1 MFALA
6 RMLRLIGSAIAF
18 VIVVGIVL
26 VVADAKESNVIVNAW
41 LDVARFFTDPFRN
54 IFDLAAGKEHLQIAI
69 NWGIA
74 AIVYFAVAA
83 LLAKLVAAAS
93 LGRARRA
100 RRARPLPG

>member
-1 MFALA
+1 MSNAL
-6 RMLRLIGSAIAF
+6 RMLGLAIVF
-18 VIVVGIVL
+18 VIGIGIAL
-26 VVADAKESNVIVNAW
+26 VALDANEDSDIVAAW
-41 LDVARFFTDPFRN
+41 LDVCRFLTGPFDD
-54 IFDLAAGKEHLQIAI
+54 IFDLEKGKEHLQIAI